1 MLRGSLDIPLMTLLS
16 QTIEFAGMDASS
28 LWSRAVRPL
37 RRRERRGGH
46 ASTAWC
52 GEAQSGC
59 ARSGMTVLE
68 A

>member
-1 MLRGSLDIPLMTLLS
+1 MTLLS

-37 RRRERRGGH
+37 RRRERCDERGAAS
-46 ASTAWC
+46 ASTTGG

-59 ARSGMTVLE
+59 AGRGMTALE